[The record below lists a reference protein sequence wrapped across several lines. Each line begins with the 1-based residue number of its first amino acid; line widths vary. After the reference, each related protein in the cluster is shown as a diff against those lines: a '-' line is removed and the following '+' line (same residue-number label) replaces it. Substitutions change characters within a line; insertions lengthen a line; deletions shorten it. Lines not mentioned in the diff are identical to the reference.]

1 MIKKSNNFST
11 IILVGGLGSR
21 FSKSDEP
28 PKHLTKL
35 NKNLILTNIINNLR
49 YSGFKHLIFP
59 LGHKKEYF
67 MRFFE
72 TRKNQKKF
80 KFKTTKQK
88 ISVKDLN
95 SNMSIISYFDAG
107 KNTKK
112 FTRIYKSLKFTNF
125 ENFLVI
131 YGDDLANLNLKKV
144 KKIYLSHKR
153 KKVVVS
159 VFKKNSQ
166 YGHLKINKK
175 KEVVKFI
182 EKPPHPLPVNIG
194 FYLIGSEILKK
205 FYKKS
210 FELETHFLPILAKK
224 NLLISHEHKGYFY
237 SINDK
242 KELLTA
248 KKNLKY
254 L

>member
-1 MIKKSNNFST
+1 MIKKDIIFSS
-11 IILVGGLGSR
+11 IILVGGQGSR
-21 FSKSDEP
+21 FSKLKDP

-35 NKNLILTNIINNLR
+35 NKNLILNNIVFNLSG
-49 YSGFKHLIFP
+49 SGFKHFIFP

-67 MRFFE
+67 IKFFE
-72 TRKNQKKF
+72 SKKNQKKF
-80 KFKTTKQK
+80 KFKVINKK
-88 ISVKDLN
+88 ISSKDLS
-95 SNMSIISYFDAG
+95 SNINIISYFDAG

-112 FTRIYKSLKFTNF
+112 MTRIYKSLRFSNL
-125 ENFLVI
+125 ENFLVV
-131 YGDDLANLNLKKV
+131 YGDDLANLNF
-144 KKIYLSHKR
+144 KKIKDLYSFHKK

-166 YGHLKINKK
+166 YGHLKINKRN
-175 KEVVKFI
+175 EVTKFI

-194 FYLIGSEILKK
+194 FYLINKKVLSK
-205 FYKKS
+205 FYDKK
-210 FELETHFLPILAKK
+210 FELETDFLPILAKK

-248 KKNLKY
+248 KKNLKK